1 MFFLIVLGAMLGAAA
16 VILFQQWRSG
26 VFTADPERIELPS
39 PSLVRPHG
47 VSRRM
52 PLGVVRLKQPEPASA

>member
-16 VILFQQWRSG
+16 VILFQQWRGG
-26 VFTADPERIELPS
+26 VFTVDRISLPP

-47 VSRRM
+47 VSRHIRM
-52 PLGVVRLKQPEPASA
+52 GMLRVDDHAPTRA

>member
-26 VFTADPERIELPS
+26 VFSQDPERIALPP
-39 PSLVRPHG
+39 PSLVRPG
-47 VSRRM
+47 ISRRM
-52 PLGVVRLKQPEPASA
+52 PLEVMRADERQRAA

>member
-26 VFTADPERIELPS
+26 VLTADPERIALPP
-39 PSLVRPHG
+39 PSLVRPG
-47 VSRRM
+47 VAGHR
-52 PLGVVRLKQPEPASA
+52 PLGALRIDEPMAKSA

>member
-26 VFTADPERIELPS
+26 VFSQDAERIALPP
-39 PSLVRPHG
+39 PSLVRPGMSKNVPFRVTH
-47 VSRRM
+47 
-52 PLGVVRLKQPEPASA
+52 VREPERASA